1 MRYGAT
7 LAALLLTA
15 SAAHATDST
24 IPRCPEDLKADEP
37 VVPIYPTDT
46 FEEGWVVV
54 EFVVQPDGH
63 TANPRVIE
71 SSSRRFERSAVRAIL
86 KTRYAKRADSC
97 LHRERL
103 NYLLE

>member
-1 MRYGAT
+1 MHCGAT

-15 SAAHATDST
+15 SAAHAIDSNV
-24 IPRCPEDLKADEP
+24 PRCPEDLMADEP
-37 VVPIYPTDT
+37 VVPTYPTDT

-54 EFVVQPDGH
+54 EFVVQPDGN

-86 KTRYAKRADSC
+86 KTRYAERTESC
-97 LHRERL
+97 LHQERL
-103 NYLLE
+103 TYLLE